1 MADIPLITP
10 LREINATS
18 ATTLGPLQKAL
29 NNSKRHK
36 AQQAVAVAAVAPSG
50 THKSSSS
57 DTHGRT
63 VSVSGG
69 GGRIMEGRGGGLL
82 GLSLFPLTAT
92 TG

>member
-69 GGRIMEGRGGGLL
+69 GGGSWRGGEGAFW
-82 GLSLFPLTAT
+82 GCPCSR
-92 TG
+92 